1 MKILAKKYSN
11 LSIKLETNNNNW
23 QILNLFVEVL
33 CIEIIKTTENETI
46 SKAFLEDRIE
56 PLGTDDILENKPPL
70 EKSCY
75 YFTEKSKQLLKTLI
89 TISLNP

>member
-70 EKSCY
+70 
-75 YFTEKSKQLLKTLI
+75 
-89 TISLNP
+89 